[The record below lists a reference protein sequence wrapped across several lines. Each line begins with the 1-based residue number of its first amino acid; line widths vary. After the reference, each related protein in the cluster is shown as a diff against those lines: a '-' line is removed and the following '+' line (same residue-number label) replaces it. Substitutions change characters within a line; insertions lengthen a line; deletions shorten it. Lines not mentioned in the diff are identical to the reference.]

1 MVVTRPSTLAASLL
15 LAVARASV
23 PACPTPRNVYI
34 DAGVNWCNSLLIFK
48 SVPEA
53 RARLAEPWHIFG
65 FEANKR
71 IAPYAD
77 LCHRALSAGQPLP
90 TPPIPPAGSTRDLAR
105 YAARYN
111 CSKVQLG
118 LRPASEHD
126 RKVYKRQLLVPCMQR
141 ALAHNLAS
149 IHADPALSDNAS
161 LLQHRLSLGAS
172 CDALERSRYVF
183 LPAAVGEKA
192 GALALGDNPVA
203 LITGGNRNAKNV
215 TKYHAAMI
223 DFSSWMGSS
232 FAPSD
237 FVVLKLD
244 VEGAEH
250 AIIPK
255 MIADGTL
262 GLVDV
267 LLWECHHL
275 PFWRHSPCHRLLR
288 SVRDAGVSTI
298 YQDPYPWA
306 EPPVEQPSVAQPP
319 PAR

>member
-1 MVVTRPSTLAASLL
+1 MTQTRTSAEPQSRMPSTPEPQWHYCTLYGYDEDPVRFFAIRGSTPRIHTSLSKIMLFAASLL
-15 LAVARASV
+15 LAVARSSV
-23 PACPTPRNVYI
+23 PACSTPRNVYI

-71 IAPYAD
+71 IAPFAN

-141 ALAHNLAS
+141 ALARNLAS

-161 LLQHRLSLGAS
+161 LLQHRLK
-172 CDALERSRYVF
+172 ETF
-183 LPAAVGEKA
+183 L
-192 GALALGDNPVA
+192 LYHCC
-203 LITGGNRNAKNV
+203 RFAK
-215 TKYHAAMI
+215 
-223 DFSSWMGSS
+223 S
-232 FAPSD
+232 
-237 FVVLKLD
+237 
-244 VEGAEH
+244 
-250 AIIPK
+250 PK
-255 MIADGTL
+255 N
-262 GLVDV
+262 
-267 LLWECHHL
+267 
-275 PFWRHSPCHRLLR
+275 
-288 SVRDAGVSTI
+288 
-298 YQDPYPWA
+298 
-306 EPPVEQPSVAQPP
+306 
-319 PAR
+319 

>member
-1 MVVTRPSTLAASLL
+1 MVTRPSTLAASLL

-118 LRPASEHD
+118 LRPTSEHD
-126 RKVYKRQLLVPCMQR
+126 RKVYKRQLLVPCFGAAAQR
-141 ALAHNLAS
+141 ALASLRVLVVGCGGLGCPAATYLAAAGVRALTLVDDDDVALHNLQRQPAHSEAS
-149 IHADPALSDNAS
+149 AAARANKAESLARAL
-161 LLQHRLSLGAS
+161 R
-172 CDALERSRYVF
+172 ALNSRVRVVAVAARRARPRS
-183 LPAAVGEKA
+183 A
-192 GALALGDNPVA
+192 
-203 LITGGNRNAKNV
+203 
-215 TKYHAAMI
+215 
-223 DFSSWMGSS
+223 
-232 FAPSD
+232 
-237 FVVLKLD
+237 
-244 VEGAEH
+244 
-250 AIIPK
+250 
-255 MIADGTL
+255 
-262 GLVDV
+262 
-267 LLWECHHL
+267 
-275 PFWRHSPCHRLLR
+275 
-288 SVRDAGVSTI
+288 
-298 YQDPYPWA
+298 
-306 EPPVEQPSVAQPP
+306 
-319 PAR
+319 